1 MGVDET
7 ATPLE
12 RLLRDHG
19 AWIAVR
25 HGQRVAVHFGSVVAE
40 IAVCRLAVG
49 LADRFGRV
57 TFDVRGARDRV
68 DAALQRIDREGVGWA
83 ARIDAHQAVV
93 RAEAAGADGCLAALA
108 DDDLLVL
115 DATAGYTA
123 VGLVGPRAGDALEVA
138 RLPTAP
144 FPATVVPEPHG
155 YEILVPPQFGS
166 QAWVQLLRSCRP
178 VGIACVGF
186 DALEHLEIARRVQ
199 ASTSTH
205 GTAVR

>member
-1 MGVDET
+1 MAVDQI

-19 AWIAVR
+19 ARIAVR

-40 IAVCRLAVG
+40 TAVCRLAVG

-68 DAALQRIDREGVGWA
+68 DAALERIDFQRVGWA
-83 ARIDAHQAVV
+83 ARTDPHQAVV
-93 RAEAAGADGCLAALA
+93 RSERAGADACLAALA

-115 DATAGYTA
+115 DATTGYA
-123 VGLVGPRAGDALEVA
+123 ALGLVGPRAGQALA
-138 RLPTAP
+138 QAQLPTAP
-144 FPATVVPEPHG
+144 FPATVVEEPDG
-155 YEILVPPQFGS
+155 YEILVPLEFGS
-166 QAWVQLLRSCRP
+166 QAWVHLLRSGRA

-186 DALEHLEIARRVQ
+186 DALEHLEIARRVA
-199 ASTSTH
+199 AST
-205 GTAVR
+205 VRA

>member
-1 MGVDET
+1 MAVDET

-25 HGQRVAVHFGSVVAE
+25 HGQRVAVHFGSVAAE
-40 IAVCRLAVG
+40 TAVCRLAVG

-68 DAALQRIDREGVGWA
+68 DAALKRIDRELVGWT
-83 ARIDAHQAVV
+83 ARIDPHQALV
-93 RAEAAGADGCLAALA
+93 RSEAASADGCLAALA

-123 VGLVGPRAGDALEVA
+123 LGLVGPRAGDALELA
-138 RLPTAP
+138 RMPTAP
-144 FPATVVPEPHG
+144 FPATVVTEPPHG
-155 YEILVPPQFGS
+155 YEILVPTQFGS
-166 QAWVQLLRSCRP
+166 QAWVHLLRSCRP

-186 DALEHLEIARRVQ
+186 DALEHLEIARRVAA
-199 ASTSTH
+199 AS
-205 GTAVR
+205 VRA

>member
-1 MGVDET
+1 MAVDKT

-19 AWIAVR
+19 AWIAMR

-40 IAVCRLAVG
+40 TAVCQLAVG

-68 DAALQRIDREGVGWA
+68 DAAVKRIDRERVGWA
-83 ARIDAHQAVV
+83 ARIDPHRAVV
-93 RAEAAGADGCLAALA
+93 RSEPAGADGCLAALA
-108 DDDLLVL
+108 DDDLVVL

-123 VGLVGPRAGDALEVA
+123 VGLVGPRAGDALEHA

-144 FPATVVPEPHG
+144 FPATVVTEPHG

-166 QAWVQLLRSCRP
+166 QAWIHLLRSCRP

-186 DALEHLEIARRVQ
+186 DALEHLEIARRI
-199 ASTSTH
+199 AAAT
-205 GTAVR
+205 VRA